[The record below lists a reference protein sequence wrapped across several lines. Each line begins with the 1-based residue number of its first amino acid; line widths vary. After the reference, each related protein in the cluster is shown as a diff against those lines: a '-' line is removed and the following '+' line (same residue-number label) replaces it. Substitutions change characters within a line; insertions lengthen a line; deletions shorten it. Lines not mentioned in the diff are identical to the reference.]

1 MMSEEPVKPCV
12 NFLNLDRSSDNT
24 ASSAYEAPYVQKNT
38 FGGVGGGLI
47 SSNTPTYRERKR
59 EGRGGKDIA
68 E

>member
-47 SSNTPTYRERKR
+47 SSNTPT
-59 EGRGGKDIA
+59 
-68 E
+68 